1 MTWFK
6 NSEGRYGANGA
17 KGDLGESI
25 VEEYCKTNSI
35 LFADKNDINSQV
47 KLKIDCIID
56 GVTVDVK
63 SNYYNGMLCVELYT
77 RKNGAGWLYT
87 TTAEQIY
94 GVDVDTKSIYRYNIK
109 DMLAYVSENKARAKK
124 TKFGDIVMWV
134 PVKSKLIEKL
144 QSKSAMNPRFAFL
157 ISLVVITITITLL
170 STCSK
175 PSQPTYNSSR
185 TL

>member
-1 MTWFK
+1 MTWYA

-25 VEEYCKTNSI
+25 VEEFCKTNNKV
-35 LFADKNDINSQV
+35 FEDKNDVNSQV

-63 SNYYNGMLCVELYT
+63 SNYYKGMLCVELYT

-87 TTAEQIY
+87 TSAKQIY
-94 GVDVDTKSIYRYNIK
+94 GVDVDTKSIYRYNIE
-109 DMLAYVSENKARAKK
+109 DMITYVSANKIRAKK

-134 PVKSKLIEKL
+134 PVSTVIIEKL
-144 QSKSAMNPRFAFL
+144 Q
-157 ISLVVITITITLL
+157 
-170 STCSK
+170 
-175 PSQPTYNSSR
+175 
-185 TL
+185 